1 MVDFRQNKNKSVRAA
16 AKSLINFFRDVCPQ
30 LLPKK
35 YVGRFTEIVER
46 DEPVYG
52 QQKLAFNVEGIELL
66 KQGEGIVTERFLTDD
81 DLKRIR
87 ILKLRKA
94 VRQVDRKG
102 FRSSDEEEESGAE
115 EMESDM
121 EGGEDEMMSEGGESE
136 IEEANP
142 IKKLSHQHLMQGSEG
157 DADAEMGESDMDEY
171 SFEEEGES

>member
-1 MVDFRQNKNKSVRAA
+1 M
-16 AKSLINFFRDVCPQ
+16 
-30 LLPKK
+30 
-35 YVGRFTEIVER
+35 
-46 DEPVYG
+46 
-52 QQKLAFNVEGIELL
+52 
-66 KQGEGIVTERFLTDD
+66 TERFLTDD

-142 IKKLSHQHLMQGSEG
+142 IKKLSH
-157 DADAEMGESDMDEY
+157 
-171 SFEEEGES
+171 

>member
-1 MVDFRQNKNKSVRAA
+1 MIEK
-16 AKSLINFFRDVCPQ
+16 
-30 LLPKK
+30 
-35 YVGRFTEIVER
+35 

-66 KQGEGIVTERFLTDD
+66 KQGDNIVTERFLTDD

-115 EMESDM
+115 EMES
-121 EGGEDEMMSEGGESE
+121 E
-136 IEEANP
+136 N
-142 IKKLSHQHLMQGSEG
+142 
-157 DADAEMGESDMDEY
+157 
-171 SFEEEGES
+171 